1 MSTKYLSGIIG
12 LLVACIINLAGAE
25 GSLVVFD
32 GGKNCAGSSWS
43 DPPQITKFFLTG
55 AEADGARRLRFEGE
69 WKDYWAGGGWNW
81 TNWQGPG
88 SDVTSYGSLTVTF
101 RKVEGEQLRDVWF
114 QLADAANKTTPQ
126 VKLIE
131 AKFLNVLPGEFT
143 TVSIPLTSLT
153 GGADLKTVCSLN
165 IGFVPSSANGK
176 GAIEISRIQ
185 FDPKK

>member
-1 MSTKYLSGIIG
+1 MFAKYLSGIVG
-12 LLVACIINLAGAE
+12 LLTVCLMSLSAAE

-32 GGKNCAGSSWS
+32 GAKNCAGSSWS
-43 DPPQITKFFLTG
+43 DPPQITKFALT
-55 AEADGARRLRFEGE
+55 EAGTDGARLLRFEGE

-88 SDVTSYGSLTVTF
+88 NDVTSYGSLTVTF
-101 RKVEGEQLRDVWF
+101 RKVEGDQLRDVWF
-114 QLADAANKTTPQ
+114 QLADAANKTSPQ

-131 AKFLNVLPGEFT
+131 AKLLETLPGEFT

-165 IGFVPSSANGK
+165 IGFVPSTANGK